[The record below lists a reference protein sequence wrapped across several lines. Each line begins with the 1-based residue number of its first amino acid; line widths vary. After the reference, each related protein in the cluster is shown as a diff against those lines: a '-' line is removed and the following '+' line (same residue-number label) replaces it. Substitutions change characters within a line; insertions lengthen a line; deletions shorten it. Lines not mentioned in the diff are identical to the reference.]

1 MERNIQITKTIPDP
15 AIVFERHYTPQQLAE
30 MWGFDPNTIRR
41 MFIDEPGVLKEGKQ
55 ARRDGKRDYVSIR
68 IPSSVAE
75 RVYARKTR

>member
-1 MERNIQITKTIPDP
+1 MINPVKLKPEPTSDP
-15 AIVFERHYTPQQLAE
+15 FQRHYTPQELAV

-55 ARRDGKRDYVSIR
+55 TRRDGKRPYVSLR
-68 IPSSVAE
+68 IPASVAK